1 MRLFKRSQTCN
12 ALTTPSRLILLLLRH
27 QKAFFFL
34 LSSFFS
40 VWLSGFPHPVWD
52 IERHLPAWSFRD
64 GGRYPVWS
72 PTEDWGKGFGVKR
85 WGGII
90 LSFWGH
96 SANFWKPHPQARLCV
111 CVCVLEC
118 EHVCVLAWV
127 RKRGPWPLRA
137 LCEET
142 TAVHSQQLI
151 GPYLAVPF
159 IFIFYQL
166 LSIICVLSWVWDLIL
181 FG

>member
-1 MRLFKRSQTCN
+1 MLVC
-12 ALTTPSRLILLLLRH
+12 L
-27 QKAFFFL
+27 
-34 LSSFFS
+34 
-40 VWLSGFPHPVWD
+40 PV
-52 IERHLPAWSFRD
+52 
-64 GGRYPVWS
+64 Y
-72 PTEDWGKGFGVKR
+72 
-85 WGGII
+85 
-90 LSFWGH
+90 
-96 SANFWKPHPQARLCV
+96 
-111 CVCVLEC
+111 
-118 EHVCVLAWV
+118 VCVLACARARV
-127 RKRGPWPLRA
+127 REKERGPWPLRA

>member
-1 MRLFKRSQTCN
+1 MFACVRAR
-12 ALTTPSRLILLLLRH
+12 
-27 QKAFFFL
+27 
-34 LSSFFS
+34 
-40 VWLSGFPHPVWD
+40 V
-52 IERHLPAWSFRD
+52 PA
-64 GGRYPVWS
+64 
-72 PTEDWGKGFGVKR
+72 
-85 WGGII
+85 
-90 LSFWGH
+90 
-96 SANFWKPHPQARLCV
+96 CV
-111 CVCVLEC
+111 CVCVRER
-118 EHVCVLAWV
+118 A

>member
-1 MRLFKRSQTCN
+1 MDVCTS
-12 ALTTPSRLILLLLRH
+12 
-27 QKAFFFL
+27 
-34 LSSFFS
+34 LS
-40 VWLSGFPHPVWD
+40 V
-52 IERHLPAWSFRD
+52 
-64 GGRYPVWS
+64 
-72 PTEDWGKGFGVKR
+72 
-85 WGGII
+85 
-90 LSFWGH
+90 
-96 SANFWKPHPQARLCV
+96 CV
-111 CVCVLEC
+111 CVCFSLRER
-118 EHVCVLAWV
+118 E
-127 RKRGPWPLRA
+127 RKWGPWPLRV

>member
-1 MRLFKRSQTCN
+1 MHENLKSLCLNICGFGPGC
-12 ALTTPSRLILLLLRH
+12 LRPTG
-27 QKAFFFL
+27 AGGGVESL
-34 LSSFFS
+34 ML
-40 VWLSGFPHPVWD
+40 V
-52 IERHLPAWSFRD
+52 WSFWT
-64 GGRYPVWS
+64 GGDRYLES
-72 PTEDWGKGFGVKR
+72 CLTEWGVEGKR
-85 WGGII
+85 FWVRWWGSII
-90 LSFWGH
+90 LSFQGH
-96 SANFWKPHPQARLCV
+96 QANFCKPYPHACMFACVRARVPACV
-111 CVCVLEC
+111 CVCVRER
-118 EHVCVLAWV
+118 A

>member
-1 MRLFKRSQTCN
+1 MGIDRYLECCLAMRLKKNVQGETIR
-12 ALTTPSRLILLLLRH
+12 
-27 QKAFFFL
+27 KG
-34 LSSFFS
+34 SSGKFVKSPHSLVLPVS
-40 VWLSGFPHPVWD
+40 VC
-52 IERHLPAWSFRD
+52 
-64 GGRYPVWS
+64 
-72 PTEDWGKGFGVKR
+72 T
-85 WGGII
+85 
-90 LSFWGH
+90 
-96 SANFWKPHPQARLCV
+96 CV
-111 CVCVLEC
+111 CVRACK
-118 EHVCVLAWV
+118 
-127 RKRGPWPLRA
+127 KRGPWPLRE